1 MTRPPAN
8 NDLQDLTIAVPESR
22 QLDILVELLERRG
35 ATVQRLPLITILDAE
50 DTEQVEMW
58 LRRFIDQPGD
68 LFVVLTGEGI
78 RRLRG
83 FAQRAGMEEAFRQ
96 ALGRIHKLCRGPKPG
111 RALKEMDLKPDSQG
125 TKPTTE
131 GIIETLSA
139 MDQEQPLNGQLV
151 YVQLYGEDPNRALME
166 FLAAKGAEAIPV
178 APYRYT
184 PASDEGRILDFIQA
198 LHRGEI
204 DAVTFT
210 SQPQFKRLLNVARKN
225 DLEEALIDGLQRT
238 LSVAVGPVVGDQLA
252 AHDIEVKVMPEEQYF
267 MKPMVTALARHV
279 RSR

>member
-50 DTEQVEMW
+50 DTALVENW

-68 LFVVLTGEGI
+68 LFIVLTGEGI

-83 FAQRAGMEEAFRQ
+83 FAERAGMEEAFRQ
-96 ALGRIHKLCRGPKPG
+96 ALGQIHKLCRGPKPG
-111 RALKEMDLKPDSQG
+111 RALKEMDLKADSQG

-131 GIIETLSA
+131 GIIEALSA
-139 MDQEQPLNGQLV
+139 MDEEQPLTGQRV